1 MASFFALSQTR
12 PPKIDVPVLR
22 DAMKLTPVWHN
33 LRTAYQNQ
41 HRLVL
46 AGLPLAAIFSAASI
60 VIKPKKRR
68 VVLAY
73 TIAAGV
79 LIALAANALDC
90 CWLFRL
96 RPEWIG
102 TQTIIRSIPWIIIA
116 AISMLFT
123 TGKERAEHRLHR
135 IPHPQRVQKPVRRDV
150 RHENVKTLWL
160 TILAVLM
167 AGCQSTGTDERTM

>member
-1 MASFFALSQTR
+1 MKRITTAFRILLAAFLIPWMAMASFFALSQTR

-46 AGLPLAAIFSAASI
+46 AGLPLAAIISAASI

-123 TGKERAEHRLHR
+123 TGKERAE
-135 IPHPQRVQKPVRRDV
+135 PSSSPYSSP
-150 RHENVKTLWL
+150 
-160 TILAVLM
+160 A
-167 AGCQSTGTDERTM
+167 AGSEAGEA